1 MALKRLTKNNLP
13 LSFGAFKPVGHVVVA
28 MPDDARADAA
38 IAALKASGFED
49 EDILYFSAAEE
60 GDQMDHMLEHVSDFA
75 GFGYE
80 VELMRRYQRLAPGCE
95 LADRLR
101 AGRRARDAGGRTGQA
116 AWRAAGREIPPAGD
130 RRPALAAGCTSIGR
144 FDRSLK
150 LGHHQDVT

>member
-80 VELMRRYQRLAPGCE
+80 VELMRRYQRLAHQGASWLIVFAPDAEHATRVAEQVKPHGAL
-95 LADRLR
+95 LAEKYHRLVIE
-101 AGRRARDAGGRTGQA
+101 D
-116 AWRAAGREIPPAGD
+116 
-130 RRPALAAGCTSIGR
+130 L
-144 FDRSLK
+144 L
-150 LGHHQDVT
+150 